1 MDRQTMA
8 ALLATLNGITVQG
21 EENLNKLLACIQTVK
36 KALAAAEN
44 AQKEAHNAHHDSI

>member
-1 MDRQTMA
+1 MDKHTMA

-36 KALAAAEN
+36 KVLAAADN

>member
-21 EENLNKLLACIQTVK
+21 EDNLNKLLACIQTVK
-36 KALAAAEN
+36 KALAAADN
-44 AQKEAHNAHHDSI
+44 VQKEAHNAHHDNV